1 MLYDFSLMNVEQT
14 KNMLADTYNKHRCP
28 GHDMLMRVRI
38 TRRVLS
44 VLVLHPNWDEDEVF
58 NKVQDSFRKGNVS

>member
-14 KNMLADTYNKHRCP
+14 KNMLADTYDKHRSV

-44 VLVLHPNWDEDEVF
+44 VLHLHPDWDEDEAPTTRVW
-58 NKVQDSFRKGNVS
+58 